1 MITVTRKRHD
11 DDDQDND
18 DDDKD
23 DVDVDDNDNDEDED
37 DDDMPLIW
45 GSKPALFHGRAF
57 LFTSTSYSS
66 WDQNHLYFFAFLH
79 GKTTPFPPCT
89 PPPLPIFY
97 GLKCEISLSFQVCPI
112 LIT

>member
-79 GKTTPFPPCT
+79 GKPPPSPFHPS
-89 PPPLPIFY
+89 PLPIFY